1 MARRFDH
8 LADVEALLSVVEH
21 GSLTNAAVV
30 LATTPSVL
38 SRAIAR
44 LEARLGTQLLRRT
57 TRSQSLTDAGRLYV
71 DETRRA
77 FGLVEQAE
85 RTIACCAG
93 QEESLVGRVR
103 LSVPTSYGH
112 HRLPPLLAAFAR
124 RHPQVQVELN
134 ITNRN
139 VDLAAE
145 GYDMAIRSG
154 PLPDS
159 SMVARPLEA
168 GAMILVAAPDY
179 VRTAGPLATFDDLQ
193 RQRCIGFVRP
203 STGRVIPWLLRVDGR
218 DVDWVPPPGITVSD
232 DVVGVVTLA
241 AQGLGIAICA
251 DFMAAADIAAGRLV
265 QVLPALCGRMRAFSL
280 VYAPHRGLSL
290 AARALIDVLVEHA
303 SERPG
308 PAAQRP
314 PASPA

>member
-8 LADVEALLSVVEH
+8 LADVEALLTVVEH
-21 GSLTNAAVV
+21 GSLTAAAVV

-71 DETRRA
+71 DETRQA
-77 FGLVEQAE
+77 FAQVEKAEQAIQ
-85 RTIACCAG
+85 RCAEP
-93 QEESLVGRVR
+93 EELLYGRVR
-103 LSVPTSYGH
+103 ISAPTSYGH
-112 HRLPPLLAAFAR
+112 QRLPPMLAEFAR

-145 GYDMAIRSG
+145 GYDVAIRSG

-159 SMVARPLEA
+159 SMVARTLEMA
-168 GAMILVAAPDY
+168 DMILVATPDF
-179 VRTAGPLATFDDLQ
+179 VRAAGPLDTFDDLQ

-203 STGRVIPWLLRVDGR
+203 STGRLIPWMLRVDGR
-218 DVDWVPPPGITVSD
+218 DVDWTPPPGITVSD
-232 DVVGVVTLA
+232 DVMGVVTLA
-241 AQGLGIAICA
+241 AQGLGITACA
-251 DFMAAADIAAGRLV
+251 RYMAAERIAAGQLV
-265 QVLPALCGRMRAFSL
+265 EVLPQLGGRTRAFSL
-280 VYAPHRGLSL
+280 VYAPHRGLS
-290 AARALIDVLVEHA
+290 APARALIDLLVA
-303 SERPG
+303 R
-308 PAAQRP
+308 AAQ
-314 PASPA
+314 A

>member
-8 LADVEALLSVVEH
+8 LADVEALLTVVEH
-21 GSLTNAAVV
+21 GSLTAAAVV

-71 DETRRA
+71 DEARQA
-77 FGLVEQAE
+77 FAQVEKAE
-85 RTIACCAG
+85 QTIQCCG
-93 QEESLVGRVR
+93 HPEQLLYGRVR
-103 LSVPTSYGH
+103 ISAPTSYGH
-112 HRLPPLLAAFAR
+112 NLLPPLLAEFAR
-124 RHPQVQVELN
+124 RHPHVQVELN

-159 SMVARPLEA
+159 SMVARPLEYA
-168 GAMILVAAPDY
+168 EMILVAAPEFL
-179 VRTAGPLATFDDLQ
+179 RGAGPLTTFEDLQ

-203 STGRVIPWLLRVDGR
+203 STGRLIPWMLRVDGK

-232 DVVGVVTLA
+232 DIVGVVTLA
-241 AQGLGIAICA
+241 AEGLGIASCA
-251 DFMAAADIAAGRLV
+251 RHMAVEKIAAGRLV
-265 QVLPALCGRMRAFSL
+265 QVLPHLTGRTRMFSL
-280 VYAPHRGLSL
+280 IYAPHRGQSA
-290 AARALIDVLVEHA
+290 AARALIDLLM
-303 SERPG
+303 ERAG

-314 PASPA
+314 PAS